1 MAKRTIIEADALEWL
16 KDHQGVGSIV
26 TSLPDMEET
35 SHTAE
40 AYPEWFFNAAMACFE
55 STSAGHPTIFY
66 QTDRLHKGKRISK
79 AHILFDAAFEA
90 GKRVVWHKIVLRRD
104 PGKIDLRRPGYTH
117 LIAFGDEHVTA
128 GKATPDVF
136 DRGGV
141 LYPNGMGIAAA
152 TVALQMAER
161 HGQRVCDPF
170 CGRGTVPALAEAG
183 NFTRIVGV
191 DIDPA
196 QVAAAKA
203 TRLHRGG
210 YVGAP
215 KRKQFFGERS
225 ILTND

>member
-1 MAKRTIIEADALEWL
+1 MVKRVIIEADALEWL
-16 KDHQGVGSIV
+16 KDHQDVGSIV
-26 TSLPDMEET
+26 TSMPDMEET
-35 SHTAE
+35 SHTAD
-40 AYPEWFFNAAMACFE
+40 AYPEWFFNAAIACFE
-55 STSAGHPTIFY
+55 STSQGHPTIFY

-90 GKRVVWHKIVLRRD
+90 GRRVVWHKIVLRRD

-117 LIAFGDEHVTA
+117 LLAFGDESVTA

-141 LYPNGMGIAAA
+141 LYPNGMGVTAA
-152 TVALQMAER
+152 TTALAMAER
-161 HGQRVCDPF
+161 HGLRVCDPF
-170 CGRGTVPALAEAG
+170 CGRGTVPALAEHMSF
-183 NFTRIVGV
+183 NRIVGV

-210 YVGAP
+210 IVKP
-215 KRKQFFGERS
+215 LKRKSFFGERT
-225 ILTND
+225 ILTDD